1 MKHANDAK
9 FLEISRKLTMGEFKY
24 PKIEDIKSNIELC
37 VAATRLYEIS
47 QCDKLVEG
55 IILVPDEKKYSWVT
69 LGAGAGINVDALID
83 PCGQT
88 LST

>member
-1 MKHANDAK
+1 MKQADEVK
-9 FLEISRKLTMGEFKY
+9 FVEISRKIMMGEFRY
-24 PKIEDIKSNIELC
+24 PKIEDIKSNIDLC

-47 QCDKLVEG
+47 QSGKLVEG
-55 IILVPDEKKYSWVT
+55 IIIVPDDKKYSWVT
-69 LGAGAGINVDALID
+69 LGAGAGINSDALVD